1 MDTIIVLL
9 VLVLPTIFS
18 LIGKKFE
25 AAAEEGDAE
34 AKPKAEAETGGNRNG
49 EMADAMKKL
58 AEIFGLDDPSRT
70 KTNEDRFPM
79 PSSPFDEMDEYED
92 VAEEPSDVEMPLP
105 AAVREV
111 QVQTRAAACHQQVQ
125 EQQHEVK
132 RHRETI
138 DPKKLVIYSEIMKPK
153 FLE

>member
-25 AAAEEGDAE
+25 AAAKEGDAE
-34 AKPKAEAETGGNRNG
+34 AGSGTDGKVGGDI
-49 EMADAMKKL
+49 ADTMKKL
-58 AEIFGLDDPSRT
+58 AEMFGLEDPSAT
-70 KTNEDRFPM
+70 EVNGDG
-79 PSSPFDEMDEYED
+79 MDEYED
-92 VAEEPSDVEMPLP
+92 AKEEPSDVEMPLP
-105 AAVREV
+105 AAVSEV